1 MLISLIILIAGV
13 ALAALVYGLFSLIV
27 KLAGKENYLLT
38 LSLTKRLFGDK
49 WGKILHY
56 LFFQILPLLIS
67 IWLTICVI
75 IAVNQNM
82 KIACK
87 MKYLLL
93 LIAILLISCAGTQ
106 YKIPPLFGQHQ
117 NIHRKISNILQ
128 KLHIFISQ
136 KKLA

>member
-1 MLISLIILIAGV
+1 
-13 ALAALVYGLFSLIV
+13 
-27 KLAGKENYLLT
+27 
-38 LSLTKRLFGDK
+38 
-49 WGKILHY
+49 
-56 LFFQILPLLIS
+56 
-67 IWLTICVI
+67 
-75 IAVNQNM
+75 M

-93 LIAILLISCAGTQ
+93 LIAILLISCAAPQ